1 MLVFVYQTMVS
12 KMFHLS
18 ILFQLLKVRLII
30 CMDLIHKQHLGGR
43 HVDVIMEQ
51 ISKKLEESVN
61 KKNKGGMKVKAHQIK
76 QHCWLFVKA
85 QARFISL
92 YDSSLM
98 THQL

>member
-1 MLVFVYQTMVS
+1 M
-12 KMFHLS
+12 
-18 ILFQLLKVRLII
+18 
-30 CMDLIHKQHLGGR
+30 
-43 HVDVIMEQ
+43 DVIMEQ

-92 YDSSLM
+92 YDSYKLCLIVM
-98 THQL
+98 TLSEQRVIARKKRVETLERLKIQALIPRRKKT

>member
-1 MLVFVYQTMVS
+1 M
-12 KMFHLS
+12 
-18 ILFQLLKVRLII
+18 
-30 CMDLIHKQHLGGR
+30 
-43 HVDVIMEQ
+43 DVIMEQ

-92 YDSSLM
+92 YYDVIRTTSNCPKKPVETLERLKIQALIPRRKK
-98 THQL
+98 T

>member
-1 MLVFVYQTMVS
+1 MLVFVYQIMVF

-18 ILFQLLKVRLII
+18 ILFQLLKVRLIN
-30 CMDLIHKQHLGGR
+30 CMDKIHKQNLGGR

-92 YDSSLM
+92 YQSSLM

>member
-1 MLVFVYQTMVS
+1 
-12 KMFHLS
+12 
-18 ILFQLLKVRLII
+18 
-30 CMDLIHKQHLGGR
+30 
-43 HVDVIMEQ
+43 MEQ

-92 YDSSLM
+92 YESSLM
-98 THQL
+98 THHL

>member
-1 MLVFVYQTMVS
+1 
-12 KMFHLS
+12 MFPLS
-18 ILFQLLKVRLII
+18 IQSQLLKVCLINFI
-30 CMDLIHKQHLGGR
+30 NRKHKQYLGGR

-85 QARFISL
+85 QARFTHS
-92 YDSSLM
+92 M
-98 THQL
+98 THHYDVIRITSIRERKLR